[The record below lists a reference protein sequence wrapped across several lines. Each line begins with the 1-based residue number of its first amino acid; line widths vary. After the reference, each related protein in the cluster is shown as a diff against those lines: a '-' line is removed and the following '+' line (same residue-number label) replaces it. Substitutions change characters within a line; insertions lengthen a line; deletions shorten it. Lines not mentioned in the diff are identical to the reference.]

1 MTPPRTAATTSGSRR
16 RGSKAQGEAPQP
28 ATPGPIDRFP
38 PPTPWSEQLAADNLR
53 LAANRAR
60 RLHRLTLMPYD
71 DLLQVAWVGLLKAC
85 RYYDPERRNPSTGAP
100 YRLSTCAVP
109 FIDGAMWQWLR
120 KVGHPLKIPNKWRE
134 LGPKVRRLAGMG
146 RTAEQIE
153 QEVGLPADE
162 VRELIAATGPT
173 AALRQDIVSSCSA
186 SGGGMGL
193 EDDEVGH
200 DPGNGAELLELVEI
214 ARRAWADLNWA
225 DRQQLEGSWLAKR
238 RRVVAT
244 LPLGQF
250 RARVRRVVGHNR
262 VPGGTEPTAL
272 GFEVETIGGG
282 PAGRPRAGEGA
293 EASGGG
299 GAGPAVDAAAL
310 TAKANQLGLFDALAD

>member
-1 MTPPRTAATTSGSRR
+1 MTAAQGSTSTPRR
-16 RGSKAQGEAPQP
+16 RRSSKAKAEADAPQP
-28 ATPGPIDRFP
+28 AALDRFP
-38 PPTPWSEQLAADNLR
+38 PPTPWSEELAANNLR

-85 RYYDPERRNPSTGAP
+85 RYYDPERKNPATGAP

-120 KVGHPLKIPNKWRE
+120 KVGHPLKIPNRWRE

-193 EDDEVGH
+193 DDDDVGH
-200 DPGNGAELLELVEI
+200 DPANGAELLELVEI
-214 ARRAWADLNWA
+214 ARRAWGQLDWA
-225 DRQQLEGSWLAKR
+225 DRTQLEASWQAKR

-250 RARVRRVVGHNR
+250 RARVRRIVGGQR
-262 VPGGTEPTAL
+262 VAGGTERTPL
-272 GFEVETIGGG
+272 GFEVE
-282 PAGRPRAGEGA
+282 
-293 EASGGG
+293 ASGSGG
-299 GAGPAVDAAAL
+299 QQGSSRGSAAPAVDPGAL
-310 TAKANQLGLFDALAD
+310 TARADQLGLFETCADD